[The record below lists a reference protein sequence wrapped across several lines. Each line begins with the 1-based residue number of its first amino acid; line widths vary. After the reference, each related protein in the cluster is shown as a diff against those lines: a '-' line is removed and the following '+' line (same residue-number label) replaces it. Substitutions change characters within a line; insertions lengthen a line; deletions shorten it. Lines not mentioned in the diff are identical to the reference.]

1 MSKCIKVAVASWAA
15 GLLAVITPLSAPRL
29 SAQQPAAKEAAQD
42 AARQPAEASARRQ
55 GAGVRVGV
63 VDVVKAVEQY
73 QRYITM
79 MNGLADEVE
88 GKKQQL
94 VALKKRMDELR
105 AAVVAYDEE
114 SDDYAQT
121 MWELS
126 VGRQQE
132 DYLRKKFDAE
142 TQAAQDRIRV
152 LVYRDLEKAIARVA
166 ALKEV
171 DLVMTRTP
179 APTVDDDSKLTRR
192 DWNLLARA
200 YEQQQIWFASEQ
212 LDLTVDV
219 IKLMQVPVDGATK
232 PAGGDKNGGK
242 PDGTSRGG
250 E

>member
-15 GLLAVITPLSAPRL
+15 GLLVTVLPLSAQNGA
-29 SAQQPAAKEAAQD
+29 AQQPGA
-42 AARQPAEASARRQ
+42 QPAEAAAKRQ
-55 GAGVRVGV
+55 GPGVRVGV

-73 QRYITM
+73 QRYITL

-88 GKKQQL
+88 AKKQQL

-105 AAVVAYDEE
+105 AMIGAVDEE
-114 SDDYAQT
+114 SEEAANA

-132 DYLRKKFDAE
+132 DFLRKKFDAE
-142 TQAAQDRIRV
+142 TQAAQDKIRV
-152 LVYRDLEKAIARVA
+152 LVYRDLEKAIAKVA
-166 ALKEV
+166 AQKGV

-179 APTVDDDSKLTRR
+179 APSVDDDSKLTRR

-200 YEQQQIWFASEQ
+200 YEQQQIWFAAEQ
-212 LDLTVDV
+212 LDLTGDV
-219 IKLMQVPVDGATK
+219 IKLMQVPLDDAAK
-232 PAGGDKNGGK
+232 PAGGSGN
-242 PDGTSRGG
+242 SRGG